1 MRQPN
6 DTEIYPCIEKTIFI
20 PSGGAVEIVKF
31 APKCEEGSYERV
43 AARNSGHAKR
53 RLTENN
59 AIRWYRTRDCKT
71 TTNRERERERGTSR
85 RNYIDPLRFARS
97 GGEVRSII
105 ENNGTGRSIFVSI
118 FPPSLSLF
126 PRIEKCTKMLLRRA
140 YLPQRH
146 EINGAENSSWE
157 LRNRYDTR
165 RVFAFVDSS
174 LCCSPLLIA

>member
-43 AARNSGHAKR
+43 PARNSGHAKR

-71 TTNRERERERGTSR
+71 TTNRERERGTSR

-126 PRIEKCTKMLLRRA
+126 PLL
-140 YLPQRH
+140 
-146 EINGAENSSWE
+146 SSY
-157 LRNRYDTR
+157 RKVYKD
-165 RVFAFVDSS
+165 VA
-174 LCCSPLLIA
+174 